1 MKKMNF
7 AIIGLGY
14 WGKNYYRILNSN
26 DNTNLSAVVDS
37 NQNINLD
44 EGTKH
49 FPDLEDL
56 LTSKINIDAAII
68 ATPTNTHYE
77 ITKKLL
83 NNGIHVLVEKP
94 LSTKADEASE
104 LINLADEKN
113 LVLLV
118 DHTFLYNDAI
128 NFAIKSIQDGEIGS
142 LLHINFER
150 TNLGPIRSDVSC
162 LWDLTTHDVSILN
175 AITPNEPT
183 QIRAS
188 SFNTSQTESFDMVN
202 VSLNYEN
209 NLFVTMFS
217 SWLHPEKTRKIK
229 IVGDKKMIVFDDLNF
244 NEPIK
249 IYDKKFDQIYDKE
262 ISQNNNN
269 SFFSFSI
276 GDVVSPFIQNSEP
289 LQQVVKHFMS
299 SIKNDKTLISNNNN
313 EIALRTVSLLENI
326 EKEITS

>member
-1 MKKMNF
+1 MNF

-26 DNTNLSAVVDS
+26 DNINLSAVVDS

-44 EGTKH
+44 ERTKH

-56 LTSKINIDAAII
+56 LISKINIDAAII

-118 DHTFLYNDAI
+118 DHTFLYNEAI
-128 NFAIKSIQDGEIGS
+128 NFAIKSIQNGEIGS

-175 AITPNEPT
+175 AITPEEPT

-299 SIKNDKTLISNNNN
+299 SIKNDKTFISNNNN

>member
-1 MKKMNF
+1 
-7 AIIGLGY
+7 
-14 WGKNYYRILNSN
+14 
-26 DNTNLSAVVDS
+26 
-37 NQNINLD
+37 
-44 EGTKH
+44 
-49 FPDLEDL
+49 
-56 LTSKINIDAAII
+56 
-68 ATPTNTHYE
+68 
-77 ITKKLL
+77 
-83 NNGIHVLVEKP
+83 
-94 LSTKADEASE
+94 
-104 LINLADEKN
+104 
-113 LVLLV
+113 
-118 DHTFLYNDAI
+118 
-128 NFAIKSIQDGEIGS
+128 
-142 LLHINFER
+142 
-150 TNLGPIRSDVSC
+150 
-162 LWDLTTHDVSILN
+162 
-175 AITPNEPT
+175 
-183 QIRAS
+183 
-188 SFNTSQTESFDMVN
+188 MVN

-299 SIKNDKTLISNNNN
+299 SIENDETFISNNNN

-326 EKEITS
+326 EKEISS

>member
-1 MKKMNF
+1 M
-7 AIIGLGY
+7 
-14 WGKNYYRILNSN
+14 LN
-26 DNTNLSAVVDS
+26 
-37 NQNINLD
+37 
-44 EGTKH
+44 
-49 FPDLEDL
+49 
-56 LTSKINIDAAII
+56 SKINIDAAII

-118 DHTFLYNDAI
+118 DHTFLYNEAI

-262 ISQNNNN
+262 ISKNNNN

-299 SIKNDKTLISNNNN
+299 SINNDKTFISNNNN

-326 EKEITS
+326 EKEITC

>member
-1 MKKMNF
+1 MNF

-26 DNTNLSAVVDS
+26 DKINLSAIVDS

-44 EGTKH
+44 EGIKH

-56 LTSKINIDAAII
+56 LNSEINIDAAII

-118 DHTFLYNDAI
+118 DHTFLYNEAI

-188 SFNTSQTESFDMVN
+188 SFNTSQTEAFDMVN

-299 SIKNDKTLISNNNN
+299 SIENDETFISNNNN

-326 EKEITS
+326 EKEISS

>member
-1 MKKMNF
+1 MDTGERTTTEF
-7 AIIGLGY
+7 
-14 WGKNYYRILNSN
+14 LNSN
-26 DNTNLSAVVDS
+26 DNINLSAVVDS

-49 FPDLEDL
+49 FSGLEDL
-56 LTSKINIDAAII
+56 LNSEINIDAAII

-118 DHTFLYNDAI
+118 DHTFLYNEAI

-175 AITPNEPT
+175 AITPSEPR

-188 SFNTSQTESFDMVN
+188 SFNTSQTEAFDMVN

-209 NLFVTMFS
+209 NLFVTCFQAGYIQRKQ
-217 SWLHPEKTRKIK
+217 EKLK
-229 IVGDKKMIVFDDLNF
+229 
-244 NEPIK
+244 
-249 IYDKKFDQIYDKE
+249 
-262 ISQNNNN
+262 
-269 SFFSFSI
+269 
-276 GDVVSPFIQNSEP
+276 
-289 LQQVVKHFMS
+289 
-299 SIKNDKTLISNNNN
+299 
-313 EIALRTVSLLENI
+313 
-326 EKEITS
+326 

>member
-1 MKKMNF
+1 MNF
-7 AIIGLGY
+7 VIIGLGY
-14 WGKNYYRILNSN
+14 WGKNYFRILNSN
-26 DNTNLSAVVDS
+26 ENINLSAVVDS

-56 LTSKINIDAAII
+56 LNSEINIDAAII

-118 DHTFLYNDAI
+118 DHTFLYNEAI
-128 NFAIKSIQDGEIGS
+128 NFAIKSIQDGRIGS

-183 QIRAS
+183 QITAS
-188 SFNTSQTESFDMVN
+188 SFNTSQTEAFDMVN

-299 SIKNDKTLISNNNN
+299 SIENDETFISNNNN

-326 EKEITS
+326 EKEIIS

>member
-1 MKKMNF
+1 MNF

-26 DNTNLSAVVDS
+26 DKINLSAVVDS

-44 EGTKH
+44 EGIQH
-49 FPDLEDL
+49 FPDLEHL
-56 LTSKINIDAAII
+56 LNSEISIDAAIV

-83 NNGIHVLVEKP
+83 NNGINVLVEKP
-94 LSTKADEASE
+94 LSTKSNEASE

-118 DHTFLYNDAI
+118 DHTFLYNEAI

-188 SFNTSQTESFDMVN
+188 SFNTSQTEAFDMVN

-299 SIKNDKTLISNNNN
+299 SIENDETFISNNNN

-326 EKEITS
+326 EKEISS

>member
-1 MKKMNF
+1 MNF

-26 DNTNLSAVVDS
+26 DKINLSAIVDS

-44 EGTKH
+44 EGIKH

-56 LTSKINIDAAII
+56 LNSEINIDAAII

-104 LINLADEKN
+104 LINLANEKN

-118 DHTFLYNDAI
+118 DHTFLYNEAI

-188 SFNTSQTESFDMVN
+188 SFNTSQTEAFDMVN

-299 SIKNDKTLISNNNN
+299 SIENDETFISNNNN

-326 EKEITS
+326 EKEISS

>member
-1 MKKMNF
+1 MNF

-26 DNTNLSAVVDS
+26 DTINLSAVVDS

-44 EGTKH
+44 EGIKH

-56 LTSKINIDAAII
+56 LNSEINIDAAII
-68 ATPTNTHYE
+68 ATPTNTHYA

-118 DHTFLYNDAI
+118 DHTFLYNEAI

-188 SFNTSQTESFDMVN
+188 SFNTSQTEAFDMVN

-299 SIKNDKTLISNNNN
+299 SIENDETFISNNNN

-326 EKEITS
+326 EKEISS

>member
-1 MKKMNF
+1 MNF

-14 WGKNYYRILNSN
+14 WGKNYFRILNSN
-26 DNTNLSAVVDS
+26 DNINLSAVVDS
-37 NQNINLD
+37 NQNIILD

-49 FPDLEDL
+49 FPNLEDL
-56 LTSKINIDAAII
+56 LNSEINIDAAII

-94 LSTKADEASE
+94 LSTKTDEASE

-118 DHTFLYNDAI
+118 DHTFLYNEAI
-128 NFAIKSIQDGEIGS
+128 KFAIKSIQDGEIGS

-188 SFNTSQTESFDMVN
+188 SFNTSQTEAFDMVN

-262 ISQNNNN
+262 IIQNNNN
-269 SFFSFSI
+269 SFFSFSNQAPRKR
-276 GDVVSPFIQNSEP
+276 D
-289 LQQVVKHFMS
+289 
-299 SIKNDKTLISNNNN
+299 TL
-313 EIALRTVSLLENI
+313 
-326 EKEITS
+326 

>member
-1 MKKMNF
+1 MNY

-26 DNTNLSAVVDS
+26 DNINLSAVVDS
-37 NQNINLD
+37 NQNVALD
-44 EGTKH
+44 EETEH
-49 FPDLEDL
+49 FLTLEQL
-56 LTSKINIDAAII
+56 INSELNIDAAIVS
-68 ATPTNTHYE
+68 TPTNTHYE

-94 LSTKADEASE
+94 LATKSTEANE
-104 LINLADEKN
+104 LINLANEKN

-118 DHTFLYNDAI
+118 DHTFLYNEAI
-128 NFAIKSIQDGEIGS
+128 NFAIKNIQDGEIGS

-175 AITPNEPT
+175 AITPNQPL
-183 QIRAS
+183 QIKAS
-188 SFNTSQTESFDMVN
+188 SFNASQTEAFDMVN
-202 VSLNYEN
+202 ISLNYEN

-249 IYDKKFDQIYDKE
+249 IYDKKFEQIYDKE
-262 ISQNNNN
+262 TSQSNNN

-289 LQQVVKHFMS
+289 LQQVVKHFIS
-299 SIKNDKTLISNNNN
+299 LIESDEKFISNNNN

-326 EKEITS
+326 EKEISS

>member
-1 MKKMNF
+1 MNF

-14 WGKNYYRILNSN
+14 WGKIYYRILNSN
-26 DNTNLSAVVDS
+26 DNINLSAVVDS
-37 NQNINLD
+37 SQNINLD
-44 EGTKH
+44 ERTKH

-56 LTSKINIDAAII
+56 LNSKINIDAAII

-118 DHTFLYNDAI
+118 DHTFLYNEAI

-175 AITPNEPT
+175 AITPEEPT
-183 QIRAS
+183 KIRAS

-299 SIKNDKTLISNNNN
+299 SIKNDKTFISNNNN

>member
-1 MKKMNF
+1 MNF

-26 DNTNLSAVVDS
+26 DKINLSAVVDS

-44 EGTKH
+44 EGIKH

-56 LTSKINIDAAII
+56 LNSEINIDAAII
-68 ATPTNTHYE
+68 ATPTNTHYA

-104 LINLADEKN
+104 LLNLADEKN

-118 DHTFLYNDAI
+118 DHTFLYNEAI

-188 SFNTSQTESFDMVN
+188 SFNTSQTEAFDMVN

-299 SIKNDKTLISNNNN
+299 SIENDETFISNNNN

-326 EKEITS
+326 EKEISS

>member
-1 MKKMNF
+1 MNF

-26 DNTNLSAVVDS
+26 DNINLSAVVDS

-44 EGTKH
+44 ERTKH

-94 LSTKADEASE
+94 LSTTADEASE

-118 DHTFLYNDAI
+118 DHTFLYNEAI
-128 NFAIKSIQDGEIGS
+128 NFAIKSIQNGEIGS

-175 AITPNEPT
+175 AITPEEPT

-299 SIKNDKTLISNNNN
+299 SIKNDETFISNNNN

-326 EKEITS
+326 EKEISS

>member
-26 DNTNLSAVVDS
+26 DNINLSAVVDS

-44 EGTKH
+44 EKTKH

-56 LTSKINIDAAII
+56 LNSKINIDAAII

-118 DHTFLYNDAI
+118 DHTFLYNEAT
-128 NFAIKSIQDGEIGS
+128 NFAIKSIQNGEIGS

-188 SFNTSQTESFDMVN
+188 SFNTSQTEAFDMVN

-299 SIKNDKTLISNNNN
+299 SIKNDKTFISNNNN

-326 EKEITS
+326 EKEITN

>member
-1 MKKMNF
+1 MNF
-7 AIIGLGY
+7 VIIGLGY
-14 WGKNYYRILNSN
+14 WGKNYFRILNSIEN
-26 DNTNLSAVVDS
+26 INLSAVVDS

-56 LTSKINIDAAII
+56 LNSEINIDAAII

-118 DHTFLYNDAI
+118 DHTFLYNEAI
-128 NFAIKSIQDGEIGS
+128 NFAIKSIQDGRIGS

-183 QIRAS
+183 QITAS
-188 SFNTSQTESFDMVN
+188 SFNTSQTEVFDMVN

-249 IYDKKFDQIYDKE
+249 IYDKKFDQIYDKV

-299 SIKNDKTLISNNNN
+299 SIENDETFISNNNN

>member
-26 DNTNLSAVVDS
+26 DNINLSAVVDS

-44 EGTKH
+44 ERTKH

-56 LTSKINIDAAII
+56 LNSKINIDAAII

-118 DHTFLYNDAI
+118 DHTFLYNEAT
-128 NFAIKSIQDGEIGS
+128 NFAIKSIQNGEIGS

-175 AITPNEPT
+175 AITPEEPT

-299 SIKNDKTLISNNNN
+299 SIENDETFISNNNN

-326 EKEITS
+326 EKEISS

>member
-1 MKKMNF
+1 M
-7 AIIGLGY
+7 
-14 WGKNYYRILNSN
+14 
-26 DNTNLSAVVDS
+26 
-37 NQNINLD
+37 
-44 EGTKH
+44 
-49 FPDLEDL
+49 
-56 LTSKINIDAAII
+56 
-68 ATPTNTHYE
+68 
-77 ITKKLL
+77 
-83 NNGIHVLVEKP
+83 VEKP
-94 LSTKADEASE
+94 LSTKSNEASE

-118 DHTFLYNDAI
+118 DHTFYTMRQLILQLKA
-128 NFAIKSIQDGEIGS
+128 FKMERIGS

-175 AITPNEPT
+175 AITPNEPI

-188 SFNTSQTESFDMVN
+188 SFNTSQTEAFDMVN
-202 VSLNYEN
+202 VSLNYES

-262 ISQNNNN
+262 ISQNSNN

-299 SIKNDKTLISNNNN
+299 LIENDKTFISNNNN

>member
-1 MKKMNF
+1 MNY

-26 DNTNLSAVVDS
+26 DTINLSAVVDS

-44 EGTKH
+44 EGIQH
-49 FPDLEDL
+49 FPDLEHL
-56 LTSKINIDAAII
+56 LNSEISIDAAIV

-83 NNGIHVLVEKP
+83 NNGINVLVEKP
-94 LSTKADEASE
+94 LSTKSNEASE

-118 DHTFLYNDAI
+118 DHTFLYNEAI

-175 AITPNEPT
+175 AITPN
-183 QIRAS
+183 
-188 SFNTSQTESFDMVN
+188 
-202 VSLNYEN
+202 
-209 NLFVTMFS
+209 
-217 SWLHPEKTRKIK
+217 
-229 IVGDKKMIVFDDLNF
+229 
-244 NEPIK
+244 
-249 IYDKKFDQIYDKE
+249 
-262 ISQNNNN
+262 
-269 SFFSFSI
+269 
-276 GDVVSPFIQNSEP
+276 
-289 LQQVVKHFMS
+289 
-299 SIKNDKTLISNNNN
+299 
-313 EIALRTVSLLENI
+313 
-326 EKEITS
+326 

>member
-1 MKKMNF
+1 MNF

-26 DNTNLSAVVDS
+26 DKINLSAIVDS

-44 EGTKH
+44 EGIKH

-56 LTSKINIDAAII
+56 LNSEINIDAAII

-104 LINLADEKN
+104 LINLANEKN

-118 DHTFLYNDAI
+118 DHTFLYNEAI

-217 SWLHPEKTRKIK
+217 SWLHPEKTRRIK

-299 SIKNDKTLISNNNN
+299 LIENDKTFISNNNN

-326 EKEITS
+326 EKDITS

>member
-1 MKKMNF
+1 MNF

-26 DNTNLSAVVDS
+26 DNINLSAVVDS
-37 NQNINLD
+37 NQNIDLD
-44 EGTKH
+44 EETKH
-49 FPDLEDL
+49 FLTLEQL
-56 LTSKINIDAAII
+56 INSELNIDTAIVS
-68 ATPTNTHYE
+68 TPTNTHYE
-77 ITKKLL
+77 ITKTLL

-94 LSTKADEASE
+94 LATKSHEASE
-104 LINLADEKN
+104 LINLANEKN

-118 DHTFLYNDAI
+118 DHTFLYNEAI

-175 AITPNEPT
+175 AITPNEPL
-183 QIRAS
+183 QIKAS
-188 SFNTSQTESFDMVN
+188 SFNTSQTEAFDMVN
-202 VSLNYEN
+202 ISLNYEN

-249 IYDKKFDQIYDKE
+249 IYDKKFEQIYDKE
-262 ISQNNNN
+262 TSQSNNN

-289 LQQVVKHFMS
+289 LQQVVKHFIS
-299 SIKNDKTLISNNNN
+299 LIESDEKFISNNNN

-326 EKEITS
+326 EKEISS

>member
-1 MKKMNF
+1 MNF
-7 AIIGLGY
+7 VIIGLGY
-14 WGKNYYRILNSN
+14 WGKNYFRILNSN
-26 DNTNLSAVVDS
+26 ENINLSAVVDS

-56 LTSKINIDAAII
+56 LNSEINIDAAII

-118 DHTFLYNDAI
+118 DHTFLYNEAI
-128 NFAIKSIQDGEIGS
+128 NFAIKSIQDGRIGS

-183 QIRAS
+183 QITAS
-188 SFNTSQTESFDMVN
+188 SFNTSQTEAFDMVN

-299 SIKNDKTLISNNNN
+299 SIENDETFISNNNN

>member
-1 MKKMNF
+1 MNF

-26 DNTNLSAVVDS
+26 DNINLSAVVDS

-44 EGTKH
+44 EGIKN

-56 LTSKINIDAAII
+56 LNSEINIDAAII

-94 LSTKADEASE
+94 LSTKTDEASE

-118 DHTFLYNDAI
+118 DHTFLYNEAI

-150 TNLGPIRSDVSC
+150 TNLGPIRTDVSC

-175 AITPNEPT
+175 AITNSDPVK
-183 QIRAS
+183 IKAS
-188 SFNTSQTESFDMVN
+188 SYNSSSSEAFDMLN

-249 IYDKKFDQIYDKE
+249 IYDKKFEQIYDKDS
-262 ISQNNNN
+262 SQINNN

-289 LQQVVKHFMS
+289 LQEVVKHFVS
-299 SIKNDKTLISNNNN
+299 LISKDNKFISNNNN
-313 EIALRTVSLLENI
+313 DIAIRTVSLLENI
-326 EKEITS
+326 EREVES

>member
-1 MKKMNF
+1 MNY

-26 DNTNLSAVVDS
+26 DKIKLSAVVDS

-44 EGTKH
+44 EGIQH
-49 FPDLEDL
+49 FPDLEHL
-56 LTSKINIDAAII
+56 LNSEINIEAAIV

-83 NNGIHVLVEKP
+83 NNGINVLVEKP
-94 LSTKADEASE
+94 LSTKSNEASE

-118 DHTFLYNDAI
+118 DHTFLYNEAI

-188 SFNTSQTESFDMVN
+188 SFNTSQTEAFDMVN
-202 VSLNYEN
+202 VSLNYES

-262 ISQNNNN
+262 ISQNSNN

-299 SIKNDKTLISNNNN
+299 LIENDKTFISNNNN

>member
-1 MKKMNF
+1 MNF

-26 DNTNLSAVVDS
+26 DNINLSAVVDS
-37 NQNINLD
+37 NQNIILD

-49 FPDLEDL
+49 FPNLENL
-56 LTSKINIDAAII
+56 LNSEINIDAAII

-94 LSTKADEASE
+94 LSTKPDEASE

-118 DHTFLYNDAI
+118 DHTFLYNEAI

-150 TNLGPIRSDVSC
+150 TNLGAIRSDVSC

-188 SFNTSQTESFDMVN
+188 SFNTSQTEAFDMVN

-262 ISQNNNN
+262 IIQNNNN

-276 GDVVSPFIQNSEP
+276 GDVISPFIQNSEP
-289 LQQVVKHFMS
+289 LQEVVKHFMS
-299 SIKNDKTLISNNNN
+299 SIENDETFISNNNN

>member
-1 MKKMNF
+1 MNF

-26 DNTNLSAVVDS
+26 DNINLSAVVDS
-37 NQNINLD
+37 NQNIILD

-49 FPDLEDL
+49 FPNLEDL
-56 LTSKINIDAAII
+56 LNSEINIDAAII

-94 LSTKADEASE
+94 LSTKTDEASE
-104 LINLADEKN
+104 LINL
-113 LVLLV
+113 
-118 DHTFLYNDAI
+118 
-128 NFAIKSIQDGEIGS
+128 AIKSIQDGEIGS

-188 SFNTSQTESFDMVN
+188 SFNTSQTEAFDMVN

-262 ISQNNNN
+262 IIQNNNN

-276 GDVVSPFIQNSEP
+276 GDVISPFIQNSEP
-289 LQQVVKHFMS
+289 LQEVVKHFMS
-299 SIKNDKTLISNNNN
+299 SIENDETFISNNNN

>member
-1 MKKMNF
+1 MNY

-26 DNTNLSAVVDS
+26 DNINLSAVVDS
-37 NQNINLD
+37 NQNVALD
-44 EGTKH
+44 EETEH
-49 FPDLEDL
+49 FLTLEQL
-56 LTSKINIDAAII
+56 INSELNIDAAIVS
-68 ATPTNTHYE
+68 TPTNTHYE

-94 LSTKADEASE
+94 LATKSTEANE
-104 LINLADEKN
+104 LINLANEKN

-118 DHTFLYNDAI
+118 DHTFLYNEAI

-175 AITPNEPT
+175 AITPNQPL
-183 QIRAS
+183 QIKAS
-188 SFNTSQTESFDMVN
+188 SFNASQTEAFDMVN
-202 VSLNYEN
+202 ISLNYEN

-249 IYDKKFDQIYDKE
+249 IYDKKFEQIYDKE
-262 ISQNNNN
+262 TSQSNNN

-289 LQQVVKHFMS
+289 LQQVVKHFIS
-299 SIKNDKTLISNNNN
+299 LIESDEKFISNNNN

-326 EKEITS
+326 EKEISS

>member
-1 MKKMNF
+1 MNF

-14 WGKNYYRILNSN
+14 WGKNYFRILNSN
-26 DNTNLSAVVDS
+26 DNINLSAVVDS

-56 LTSKINIDAAII
+56 LNSEINIDAAII

-118 DHTFLYNDAI
+118 DHTFLYNEAI

-175 AITPNEPT
+175 AITPSEPT

-188 SFNTSQTESFDMVN
+188 SFNTSQTEAFDMVN

-299 SIKNDKTLISNNNN
+299 SIENDETFISNNNN

-326 EKEITS
+326 EKEFTI

>member
-1 MKKMNF
+1 MNF

-26 DNTNLSAVVDS
+26 DNINLSAVVDS
-37 NQNINLD
+37 SQNINLD
-44 EGTKH
+44 ERTKH

-56 LTSKINIDAAII
+56 LNSKINIDAAII

-118 DHTFLYNDAI
+118 DHTFLYNEAI

-175 AITPNEPT
+175 AITPEEPT

-299 SIKNDKTLISNNNN
+299 SIKNDKTFISNNNN

>member
-1 MKKMNF
+1 MNF

-26 DNTNLSAVVDS
+26 DNINLSAVVDS

-44 EGTKH
+44 ERTKH

-56 LTSKINIDAAII
+56 LNSKINIDAAII
-68 ATPTNTHYE
+68 ATPTNTHYD

-118 DHTFLYNDAI
+118 DHTFLYNEAI

-175 AITPNEPT
+175 AITPEEPT
-183 QIRAS
+183 KIRAS

-299 SIKNDKTLISNNNN
+299 SIKNDKTFISNNNN